1 MTTPIPGLPTRAVMQ
16 ELLKRAVPG
25 NSKAVGRMREQILDI
40 AGSFTAKAMLLRGP
54 IGGGK
59 STIARLIALLKR
71 VAPLAVPHAERL
83 LNDVRFDGPNR
94 VDIKYLVT
102 WYVEL
107 PLTGLVESLAEM
119 QLFGAVKG
127 AYTDAREQ
135 RIGVFEQ
142 AMTGGVRV
150 GDRAAGAR
158 LTGGV
163 VFLDEIG
170 DLSPNLQAK
179 LLPVLSGGVFYRIG
193 GEGNPAHALQF
204 NGTTIAATWKD
215 VEAGLLR
222 PDLISRVAAYIIDVP
237 GMDEREGDFDLMFDA
252 VESALIREMKKAID
266 DADRVEPLL
275 DREYWRSRKESIT
288 RVSAD
293 VRRLLAKVQWSKHG
307 NLRGLTAAL
316 EQILATNA
324 PPERVIEELPTLVRG
339 ENADAT
345 GLLPRLLDR
354 APDGQG
360 LAGHVR
366 AIEVEQRRDLRD
378 NLLGDLRTRQM
389 VAQRLG
395 LSERQLVTQIQQLD
409 RRRQQ
414 ARKAESQ

>member
-1 MTTPIPGLPTRAVMQ
+1 MQ
-16 ELLKRAVPG
+16 ELLERAVPG
-25 NSKAVGRMREQILDI
+25 NSKAVRRMREQILDI

-59 STIARLIALLKR
+59 STIARLLALLKR
-71 VAPLAVPHAERL
+71 VAPLAVPNAERL
-83 LNDVRFDGPNR
+83 LDDVRFDGPNR
-94 VDIKYLVT
+94 VDLKYMVT

-107 PLTGLVESLAEM
+107 ALTGLVESLAEM

-135 RIGVFEQ
+135 RIGVFER
-142 AMTGGVRV
+142 AMTGGVRA

-204 NGTTIAATWKD
+204 SGTTIAATWKD
-215 VEAGLLR
+215 IEAGLLR

-252 VESALIREMKKAID
+252 VESALIGEMKKAIE

-288 RVSAD
+288 PVSAD
-293 VRRLLAKVQWSKHG
+293 VRRLLAKVQWGKHG

-324 PPERVIEELPTLVRG
+324 PPERVIEELPTLVRA
-339 ENADAT
+339 ESPDAA
-345 GLLPRLLDR
+345 GLLPRLFER
-354 APDGQG
+354 TPDGQG

-389 VAQRLG
+389 VAHRLG
-395 LSERQLVTQIQQLD
+395 LSERQLLTQIQQLD

-414 ARKAESQ
+414 ARKEKPQ